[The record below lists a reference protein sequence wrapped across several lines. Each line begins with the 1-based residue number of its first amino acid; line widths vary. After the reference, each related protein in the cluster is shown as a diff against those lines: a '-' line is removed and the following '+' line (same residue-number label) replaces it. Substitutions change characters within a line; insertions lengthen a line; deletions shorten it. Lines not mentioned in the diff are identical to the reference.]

1 MLAVFT
7 MNVDPILFLEHLTD
21 EEIAKHECSDRIW
34 LPRGQFD
41 YWLRQMEPGVLNVLR
56 LTNAVGQTV
65 VGSPYAMHHNETHA
79 TIYIPEWMLA
89 RLNGDYNSISVER
102 VSPNLC
108 TKLTIQPYTSEHLQS
123 DDPLE
128 ALRDAFECY
137 SCIQSD
143 VSIPLWIHSLNTQ
156 VRIDISATEPSV
168 HEPLCIRN
176 GTIDL
181 ELLRPLD
188 YETPPASP
196 LPRPGTP
203 IPPALPKILPEPV
216 LTHVIAQPLSRE
228 EMRAR
233 SLNAALARINKP
245 PSTTN

>member
-1 MLAVFT
+1 
-7 MNVDPILFLEHLTD
+7 MNVDPILFLQHLTD

-34 LPRGQFD
+34 LPRGQFE
-41 YWLRQMEPGVLNVLR
+41 YWLGQMEPGVLNVLR

-65 VGSPYAMHHNETHA
+65 VGSPYAMHHNGTISDS

-89 RLNGDYNSISVER
+89 RLNGDYNRISVER

-108 TKLTIQPYTSEHLQS
+108 TKLTVQPYTSEHLQS

-137 SCIQSD
+137 SCIQSYI
-143 VSIPLWIHSLNTQ
+143 SIPLWIHDQNTQ
-156 VRIDISATEPSV
+156 VRIDISSTEPSS

-188 YETPPASP
+188 YDSPPPSP
-196 LPRPGTP
+196 VLRPGTP
-203 IPPALPKILPEPV
+203 IPPPLPEMIPLPLISNV
-216 LTHVIAQPLSRE
+216 VAEQQAQPLSRE

-233 SLNAALARINKP
+233 ALNAALARINKP